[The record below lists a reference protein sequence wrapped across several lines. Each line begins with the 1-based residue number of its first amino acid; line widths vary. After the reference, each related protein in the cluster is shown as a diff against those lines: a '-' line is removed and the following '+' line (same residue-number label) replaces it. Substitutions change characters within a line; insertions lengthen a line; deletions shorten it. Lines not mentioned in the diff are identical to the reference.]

1 MSKIAVIAKLT
12 AAEGKRDDLVAA
24 MGPMMTA
31 VEAEVG
37 TEVYALHKDLGDD
50 NAVWVYE
57 LYTDNAALDA
67 HSSSEAMAAF
77 GASLGGLLGGA
88 PEIML
93 LEPVSDTGL

>member
-24 MGPMMTA
+24 IGPMMEA
-31 VEAEVG
+31 VEAEQG
-37 TEVYALHKDLGDD
+37 TEVYALHKDLGDE
-50 NAVWVYE
+50 NVIWFYE
-57 LYTDNAALDA
+57 RYTDNAALDA

>member
-31 VEAEVG
+31 AEAEVG
-37 TEVYALHKDLGDD
+37 TEVYALHNDLGDE
-50 NAVWVYE
+50 NTVWIYE

-77 GASLGGLLGGA
+77 GASLGDLLGGA
-88 PEIML
+88 LEITL